1 MFLGEFRH
9 KIDAKGRLIVPSKLR
24 DKLGEEFV
32 ATRGLEGCLFLYS
45 KDEWEKIVASL
56 QTLPFTKK
64 DARSFSRFFL
74 SGASY
79 VSFDNQGRI
88 NLPQHLISYAH
99 IEKNVVIAGVGDRLE
114 IWNEMSWDDFY
125 NSKFDDMSDIAENLF
140 QREVDN

>member
-32 ATRGLEGCLFLYS
+32 ATRGLEGCLFLYP

-88 NLPQHLISYAH
+88 NLLQHLISYAH

-114 IWNEMSWDDFY
+114 VWNEMSWDDFY